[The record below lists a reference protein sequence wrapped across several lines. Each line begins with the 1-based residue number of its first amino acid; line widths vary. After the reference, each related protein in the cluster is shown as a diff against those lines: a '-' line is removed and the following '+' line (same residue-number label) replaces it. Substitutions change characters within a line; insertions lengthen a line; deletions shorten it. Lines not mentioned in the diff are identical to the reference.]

1 MSRQVTFSNTIHLRD
16 FVDSITDD
24 PSRENAPN
32 YVEIQADVNIFEE
45 DGFYTSS
52 IDIEPIR
59 TRIHAYLTRE
69 ERDLYTPNTFFYADG
84 RFSTTQSVGGTL
96 EISVQALSLSRYW
109 LPIVTVI
116 GSVPS
121 PNDNTS
127 DPSEPRR
134 FTVETSVYDASKASP
149 VPFSVA
155 CFFENTKRWQK
166 VRTPSPGALLS
177 ITAKVAG
184 RTTDTNHLALR
195 VLDLAYLPRPAQE
208 AASIYRT

>member
-1 MSRQVTFSNTIHLRD
+1 MSRQATFSNTIHLRD

-24 PSRENAPN
+24 PGRENAPN
-32 YVEIQADVNIFEE
+32 YVEIQTEVNIFDE
-45 DGFYTSS
+45 DGFYSS
-52 IDIEPIR
+52 HIDINPIR

-84 RFSTTQSVGGTL
+84 RFSAAQSAGGTL
-96 EISVQALSLSRYW
+96 EISVQALKYRRY
-109 LPIVTVI
+109 LPGQWCPMVTVI
-116 GSVPS
+116 GSVPPPS
-121 PNDNTS
+121 DNTS

-149 VPFSVA
+149 VPFSIT
-155 CFFENTKRWQK
+155 CFFENTKRWQR

-184 RTTDTNHLALR
+184 RTTDTNQLALR
-195 VLDLAYLPRPAQE
+195 ILDLAYLP
-208 AASIYRT
+208 